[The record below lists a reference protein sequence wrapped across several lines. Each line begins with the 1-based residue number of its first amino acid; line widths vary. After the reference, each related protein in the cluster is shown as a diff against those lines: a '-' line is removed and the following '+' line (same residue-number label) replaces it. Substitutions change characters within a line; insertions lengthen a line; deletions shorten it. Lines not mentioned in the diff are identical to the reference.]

1 MPEVLT
7 PIIPETITVHLGTPD
22 SSAQNITVPFIDYIK
37 NVASSEIYPTWPEN
51 ALRANI
57 YAIISYALNRVY
69 TEWYPSRGYNF
80 DITNTTQFDQ
90 AFVPDREIFENISNI
105 VDDIFNDYVV
115 RQGNIQPLFTAF
127 CNGTTSTCAGLSQW
141 GTVQLAEQGRTPFS
155 ILQNYYGNDIGL
167 VENAPVGFTPDSYPG
182 TPLRVGE
189 SSNNT
194 RIIQVQL
201 NRIAQ
206 NYPAIPKIEN
216 PNGIFGVDTENAVR
230 KFQEIFNLN
239 QTGTVDKTTW
249 YRIKQYYN
257 GVKSLAD
264 LVSEGITIAEA
275 TVPFAD
281 EVSAGM
287 SGIPVTT
294 IQYYLSIIAYF
305 NNVLEPVPRTAVF
318 GPETVEAVERFQAY
332 YGLPVTGV
340 VDSATWNTITR
351 IYTET
356 VGALPQ
362 GYEGTNA
369 KLYPGFFLTKG
380 MRNQS
385 VTDLQTYLSLIARN
399 INAIPEIP
407 VTGYFGDQ
415 TENAVLTFQRL
426 FGLDQSGAVGPV
438 TWATIAQQYDFLNNP
453 QNQNTP

>member
-7 PIIPETITVHLGTPD
+7 PIIPEYITVHLGPPD
-22 SSAQNITVPFIDYIK
+22 SNAENVTVPFIDYVK

-69 TEWYPSRGYNF
+69 TEYYRSRGYDF

-90 AFVPDREIFENISNI
+90 AFVRDREIFENIGYI

-115 RQGNIQPLFTAF
+115 RQGSIQPLFTAF

-141 GTVQLAEQGRTPFS
+141 GTVRLAEQGLTPFS
-155 ILQNYYGNDIGL
+155 ILQNYYGNDIGI
-167 VENAPVGFTPDSYPG
+167 VENAPVGFTSESYPG
-182 TPLRVGE
+182 VPLRVGDAG
-189 SSNNT
+189 NNV
-194 RIIQVQL
+194 RILQVEL
-201 NRIAQ
+201 NRIAR

-216 PNGIFGVDTENAVR
+216 ENGIFGVDTENAVR

-239 QTGTVDKTTW
+239 QTGEVDKSTW

-264 LVSEGITIAEA
+264 LVSEGVTVAEA
-275 TVPFAD
+275 TVPFAN
-281 EVSAGM
+281 EVSVGM

-305 NNVLEPVPRTAVF
+305 NNALEPVPRSGTF
-318 GPETVEAVERFQAY
+318 GPETVRAVESFQRF

-340 VDSATWNTITR
+340 VDIATWNTISR

-356 VGALPQ
+356 VASLPEGYQ
-362 GYEGTNA
+362 GNNA
-369 KLYPGFFLTKG
+369 KLYPGFFLSEG

-385 VTDLQTYLSLIARN
+385 VTDLQTYLLLISQN
-399 INAIPEIP
+399 IPEIP
-407 VTGYFGDQ
+407 SVSVTGYFGTQ
-415 TENAVLTFQRL
+415 TEDAVLAFQRL
-426 FGLDQSGAVGPV
+426 YGLTESGAVGPV
-438 TWATIAQQYDFLNNP
+438 TWATIANQYDAFVNNK
-453 QNQNTP
+453 

>member
-7 PIIPETITVHLGTPD
+7 PIIPETITVHLGSPD
-22 SSAQNITVPFIDYIK
+22 SQAQNVTVPFVDYIK

-57 YAIISYALNRVY
+57 YAIISYALNRIY

-90 AFVPDREIFENISNI
+90 AFLPDREIFDNISNI
-105 VDDIFNDYVV
+105 VDEIFNDYIV
-115 RQGNIQPLFTAF
+115 RQGSIQPLFAAF

-141 GTVQLAEQGRTPFS
+141 GTVQLANEGRTPFS

-167 VENAPVGFTPDSYPG
+167 VENAPVGFTRESYPG
-182 TPLRVGE
+182 VPIRIGE
-189 SSNNT
+189 SSNNV
-194 RIIQVQL
+194 RILQVQL
-201 NRIAQ
+201 NRIAE

-216 PNGIFGVDTENAVR
+216 ANGIFGVDTENAVR
-230 KFQEIFNLN
+230 KFQEIFDLN
-239 QTGTVDKTTW
+239 QTGVVDKTTW
-249 YRIKQYYN
+249 YRIKRYYN
-257 GVKSLAD
+257 GVKNLAE
-264 LVSEGITIAEA
+264 LTSEGITVAEA

-281 EVSAGM
+281 TVESGM

-294 IQYYLSIIAYF
+294 VQYYLSIIAYF
-305 NNVLEPVPRTAVF
+305 NNVLEPVPRTGFF
-318 GPETVEAVERFQAY
+318 GSETVEAVERFQRY
-332 YGLPVTGV
+332 YGLPVTGI
-340 VDSATWNTITR
+340 VDTATWNTIIR

-356 VGALPQ
+356 VAALPA
-362 GYEGTNA
+362 GYEGNNA

-385 VTDLQTYLSLIARN
+385 VTDLQTYLNLIATV
-399 INAIPEIP
+399 IPEIP
-407 VTGYFGDQ
+407 QTQVTGYFGDQ

-426 FGLDQSGAVGPV
+426 FGLEQSGAVGPV
-438 TWATIAQQYDFLNNP
+438 TWATIAREYDALNNS
-453 QNQNTP
+453 QNTP